1 MNLAFLLPEYPHPK
15 VSAHCGGIGTSA
27 KNLATGL
34 VMNAHKLTIFVYGQ
48 DKDEL
53 FYDGLIEIHKIKHL
67 RYPYFGWFLYR
78 KHLQNYINE
87 VIVAQKIQ
95 LLEAPD
101 WTGITAFMKLKCPIV
116 IRLHGSDAYFCKLEE
131 RKQKLKN
138 FIFEKCALK
147 KAKAI
152 ISVSNFT
159 ANKTKQIFKIT
170 KNIEIIYN
178 GIDTD
183 NFKDNINLKE
193 ILNGKE
199 IGNDILYFGSIIR
212 KKGVLE
218 LPDIFNRVI
227 EKLPQ
232 TKLTFLGKDVL
243 DNITGKPT
251 LDLFKEL
258 LSKKALNN
266 FIYIEQ
272 VPYNEVIT
280 YIYRASV
287 VVLPSF
293 AEAFPMTWLEAMAMS
308 KALVTSNI
316 GWAEEIIIDGVTG
329 YSLHPK
335 NHLDY
340 ANKIIELLQNKELR
354 NKIGANA
361 RMHINN
367 NFALKII
374 IYKNEQF
381 YQKIINNDF

>member
-1 MNLAFLLPEYPHPK
+1 M
-15 VSAHCGGIGTSA
+15 
-27 KNLATGL
+27 
-34 VMNAHKLTIFVYGQ
+34 
-48 DKDEL
+48 
-53 FYDGLIEIHKIKHL
+53 
-67 RYPYFGWFLYR
+67 
-78 KHLQNYINE
+78 
-87 VIVAQKIQ
+87 
-95 LLEAPD
+95 
-101 WTGITAFMKLKCPIV
+101 
-116 IRLHGSDAYFCKLEE
+116 
-131 RKQKLKN
+131 
-138 FIFEKCALK
+138 
-147 KAKAI
+147 
-152 ISVSNFT
+152 
-159 ANKTKQIFKIT
+159 
-170 KNIEIIYN
+170 
-178 GIDTD
+178 
-183 NFKDNINLKE
+183 
-193 ILNGKE
+193 
-199 IGNDILYFGSIIR
+199 
-212 KKGVLE
+212 LE

>member
-67 RYPYFGWFLYR
+67 RYPFFGWFLYR

-152 ISVSNFT
+152 ISVSNYT
-159 ANKTKQIFKIT
+159 LKITEQIFKIKKPAT
-170 KNIEIIYN
+170 VIPNGLYLKNFLEDKIIE
-178 GIDTD
+178 TD
-183 NFKDNINLKE
+183 KNA
-193 ILNGKE
+193 
-199 IGNDILYFGSIIR
+199 ILYFGTIIR

-218 LPDIFNRVI
+218 LAAIFNELVI
-227 EKLPQ
+227 INPLAKL
-232 TKLTFLGKDVL
+232 KLAGRDVFDSIENKSTLQLIEAKLSQKAKQNFKYLGVV
-243 DNITGKPT
+243 
-251 LDLFKEL
+251 
-258 LSKKALNN
+258 S
-266 FIYIEQ
+266 
-272 VPYNEVIT
+272 YNEMKTIIENNTVC
-280 YIYRASV
+280 V
-287 VVLPSF
+287 FPSL
-293 AEAFPMTWLEAMAMS
+293 AESFGMVTIEAMALK
-308 KALVTSNI
+308 KAIVNTNFQ
-316 GWAEEIIIDGVTG
+316 WANEIMVDGETG
-329 YSLHPK
+329 YLENPK
-335 NHLDY
+335 NHN
-340 ANKIIELLQNKELR
+340 AFAIKINDLLKNKELR
-354 NKIGANA
+354 TAFGANA
-361 RMHINN
+361 HNYVERHFSMEKLVIENIN
-367 NFALKII
+367 
-374 IYKNEQF
+374 F